1 MMDIFLKSLSRSE
14 PHSRGHKALK
24 LLLQKNLQHKNWHKT
39 DHNKK
44 GLAIIQSQAIEIYG
58 GDGGD

>member
-1 MMDIFLKSLSRSE
+1 MMDIFLKSSSRSE
-14 PHSRGHKALK
+14 FHSRGHKALK
-24 LLLQKNLQHKNWHKT
+24 LLLQKDLQHKNWHKA

-44 GLAIIQSQAIEIYG
+44 GLAIIQSQTLEICG